1 MQAEIGLAIIL
12 IIVLLADLFQ
22 KVPSP
27 KNMQR
32 LSCAL
37 LVILLLNNLFNSA
50 SGEAFG
56 SMYINTPMTSVVKSS
71 PHIRNNTGIHA
82 GRHMAGTR
90 RHTS

>member
-32 LSCAL
+32 LSCTL

-56 SMYINTPMTSVVKSS
+56 DRKSVV
-71 PHIRNNTGIHA
+71 
-82 GRHMAGTR
+82 
-90 RHTS
+90 

>member
-37 LVILLLNNLFNSA
+37 LATQQPIQFCQWRSFRKHVYQYSHDICSKN
-50 SGEAFG
+50 
-56 SMYINTPMTSVVKSS
+56 S

-82 GRHMAGTR
+82 GRHMAGMR

>member
-37 LVILLLNNLFNSA
+37 LVILLLNNVFNSA
-50 SGEAFG
+50 SGEAC
-56 SMYINTPMTSVVKSS
+56 I
-71 PHIRNNTGIHA
+71 
-82 GRHMAGTR
+82 
-90 RHTS
+90 

>member
-22 KVPSP
+22 K
-27 KNMQR
+27 
-32 LSCAL
+32 AL
-37 LVILLLNNLFNSA
+37 LRKHATAFMRIACYSA
-50 SGEAFG
+50 TQQPIQFCQWRSFRKHVYQY
-56 SMYINTPMTSVVKSS
+56 SHDICSKNS